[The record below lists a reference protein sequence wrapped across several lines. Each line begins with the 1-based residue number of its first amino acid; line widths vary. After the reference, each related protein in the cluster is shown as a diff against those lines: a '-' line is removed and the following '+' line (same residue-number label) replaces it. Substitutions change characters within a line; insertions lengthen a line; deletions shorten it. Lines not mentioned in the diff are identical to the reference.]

1 MSSFLLEP
9 EDVYTSKPH
18 YFDETGK
25 LGGCGDNDANE
36 LKLLLNKPETKQA
49 CADMLRSKGVAFADV
64 KPELQVSLSKLCPDR
79 FEYAVACKP
88 VEAVE
93 GFGGGRKG
101 QCRCGCAQG
110 TTHAFLMMLL
120 AVGIAFL
127 LVRYV
132 K

>member
-1 MSSFLLEP
+1 MSTFVLEP

-36 LKLLLNKPETKQA
+36 LKLLLDKPETKQA
-49 CADMLRSKGVAFADV
+49 CAALLTSKGVAFADV
-64 KPELQVSLSKLCPDR
+64 KPELQVSLSQFCPDR

-93 GFGGGRKG
+93 GFDAKR
-101 QCRCGCAQG
+101 CRCGCAHG
-110 TTHAFLMMLL
+110 TTHAFLMMML